1 MVNTQEERLAYLI
14 RAMWKEAYGNKLLDY
29 PDTAE
34 AQWELYR
41 GLANVRPPKPVSS
54 AFLEVQ
60 NAYLSTL
67 NNQQDITH
75 IEDLTPVL
83 GEQLYL
89 WQGDITTLAVDGIVN
104 AANSRFLGCMQANH
118 NCIDN
123 IIHTKAGVQLRLA
136 CADIIEQQGRKEG
149 VGKAKI
155 TSGYN
160 LPAKHVIHTVGPQ
173 IRKHPVSQMNKDL
186 LARCY
191 RSCLELADAHGL
203 QHLAFCCI
211 STGVFGFPQDEAS
224 RIAIDTTLAYLQE
237 TGSSLKVIFNVF
249 TDNDL
254 ALYEEAFADDN
265 RD

>member
-1 MVNTQEERLAYLI
+1 MTNTQEERLTYLI
-14 RAMWKEAYGNKLLDY
+14 RAMWNEAHKHKPLDY

-34 AQWELYR
+34 GEWELYR
-41 GLANVRPPKPVSS
+41 GLANVRPPKPVSA

-67 NNQQDITH
+67 NSQQDITR
-75 IEDLTPVL
+75 IEDLSPVL
-83 GEQLYL
+83 GNQLYL

-118 NCIDN
+118 DCIDN

-160 LPAKHVIHTVGPQ
+160 LPAKYVIHTVGPQ
-173 IRKHPVSQMNKDL
+173 IRKQPVSQMNKDL

-191 RSCLELADAHGL
+191 RSCLALADAHDL
-203 QHLAFCCI
+203 QHIAFCCI

-224 RIAIDTTLAYLQE
+224 RIAIETTLDYIRE
-237 TGSSLKVIFNVF
+237 TGSNIQVIFNVF
-249 TDNDL
+249 TDQDL
-254 ALYEEAFADDN
+254 ALYKEAFDDYN
-265 RD
+265 R